1 MDLNRSNEVLIL
13 ENKIE
18 QLKEIVDKSNRIVFF
33 TGAGVSV
40 ASGIPDFRSMGGLF
54 DEISKDGYSPEYLL
68 SIDHLNDDKE
78 SFIDFYHKRLLVADK
93 KPNVVH
99 EWIAILEKEG
109 KSLGVITQ
117 NIDGLHEDAGSENV
131 DEIHGTLNRFYCI
144 SCNEQ
149 YSKSY
154 VMKHELRYCEKCG
167 DVIRPDIVLYGEM
180 LDQPTVFRA
189 LDKIQKA
196 DTVIVLGSS
205 LVVQPAAG
213 FISNFTGDNL
223 VIINR
228 DSTPYDRDASLVINE
243 DMTDVV
249 QEVFKN

>member
-1 MDLNRSNEVLIL
+1 M

-93 KPNVVH
+93 KTNVVH
-99 EWIAILEKEG
+99 EWIATLEKEG

-228 DSTPYDRDASLVINE
+228 DSTPYDRDASLVIND

-249 QEVFKN
+249 QEVFKNK

>member
-1 MDLNRSNEVLIL
+1 M
-13 ENKIE
+13 
-18 QLKEIVDKSNRIVFF
+18 
-33 TGAGVSV
+33 
-40 ASGIPDFRSMGGLF
+40 
-54 DEISKDGYSPEYLL
+54 
-68 SIDHLNDDKE
+68 
-78 SFIDFYHKRLLVADK
+78 
-93 KPNVVH
+93 
-99 EWIAILEKEG
+99 
-109 KSLGVITQ
+109 ITQ
-117 NIDGLHEDAGSENV
+117 NIDGLHEDAGSKHI

-144 SCNEQ
+144 NCGKE
-149 YSKSY
+149 YTKSY
-154 VMKHELRYCEKCG
+154 VMEHKLRYCENCG

-228 DSTPYDRDASLVINE
+228 DATPYDRQASLVIHN
-243 DMTDVV
+243 DMTEVV
-249 QEVFKN
+249 DEVMKNK

>member
-1 MDLNRSNEVLIL
+1 MLIL

-99 EWIAILEKEG
+99 EWIAALEKEG

-154 VMKHELRYCEKCG
+154 VMRHELRYCEKCG

-228 DSTPYDRDASLVINE
+228 DNTPYDRDASLVIND

-249 QEVFKN
+249 QEVFKNK